1 MRIIFLTSCCFFLS
15 LDCLRANNEGKAKAL
30 WVVRD
35 ILKSKSTIDQLLN
48 DAHKGNFTD
57 LFIQVRGRGDA
68 FYNSRILPKAEG
80 LATDF
85 DPLAYLLEKAHGQKF
100 KIHAWLN
107 VFYVWSAERDPL
119 SKDHVIFEHPEWSA
133 VSAENLSMVDEGTNR
148 LIAKKYE
155 GIFLSPGDDEFQ
167 NSFLN
172 IITELL
178 DHYQLDGI
186 HLDYIRYPGNQ
197 YDYSQSMRSKFV
209 LEYGQDPL
217 TLDSLTRNAQTKEDI
232 DRSAWIQKKWSE
244 FRRNELTHFV
254 EKIYNKT
261 KSLKSEVMVTA
272 AVFADLAEAH
282 DKVMQDWIVWL
293 QKGILDQAVMM
304 NYAVDQL
311 LFENR
316 IREAKTAAGDSI
328 FSKKIWIGVA
338 IYNQNSALMREK
350 IKALKKWKPAGLSV
364 FSYEIMRTDRK
375 YFNAVI
381 DSKLWP

>member
-1 MRIIFLTSCCFFLS
+1 M
-15 LDCLRANNEGKAKAL
+15 RANNEGKAKAL